1 MTKKLKAIFDLYQLI
16 HDKDIFLREYET
28 LTAYRLINETS
39 SNRQAEELFLVELS
53 QEGGFDNLKRVKQMF
68 VDIDNSER
76 LLGEMV
82 LSSRESFV
90 GIKQENKHD
99 FDLNQHEKLPTRG
112 TVFFDAD

>member
-1 MTKKLKAIFDLYQLI
+1 
-16 HDKDIFLREYET
+16 
-28 LTAYRLINETS
+28 
-39 SNRQAEELFLVELS
+39 
-53 QEGGFDNLKRVKQMF
+53 MF
-68 VDIDNSER
+68 VDIDISER

-112 TVFFDAD
+112 TIFFDAD